1 LDGEGLVW
9 LEASSFRKRCQVCPP
24 EGSALVRSENVGEE
38 LEAAVSS
45 RADGVDDPRDGGWG
59 LSTYLGKGEG
69 ESQPVVAVVSAQQI
83 RPEAPRPVG
92 WPRRALAVFVA
103 IRDLAAPAA
112 PREGWLRGLALRP
125 AGTAG
130 PPRSIGG
137 RGHARCALARYS
149 GQRASEQARDQ
160 LAHDRLGR
168 PEHSPEIDL
177 RFNQKTRR
185 WGQLTRE

>member
-1 LDGEGLVW
+1 VWTILATEG
-9 LEASSFRKRCQVCPP
+9 
-24 EGSALVRSENVGEE
+24 G
-38 LEAAVSS
+38 
-45 RADGVDDPRDGGWG
+45 G
-59 LSTYLGKGEG
+59 LSTYLVQAEG
-69 ESQPVVAVVSAQQI
+69 ESLPAIAVVWAQQI

-103 IRDLAAPAA
+103 IRDLAAPAT

-125 AGTAG
+125 AGAAG
-130 PPRSIGG
+130 PRCIGG
-137 RGHARCALARYS
+137 RGHARCALASHS

-177 RFNQKTRR
+177 TFNQKTRGVESVDSR
-185 WGQLTRE
+185 MKPNRLVST